1 MKLHQWNLV
10 SKMSVVRIPNESFKI
25 CTTQHLPLPS
35 EEDVSLLTEESI
47 NLLRKPYNVARSPIF
62 AIPSKSAHTSIDIE
76 EKYPNLPNRKPSVL
90 LYARNLYDGT
100 FKILGSVIVVV
111 SYGLKNGFSVIHI
124 HPDCEPLKQQAIIV
138 TKLLRKFEIAGIFSS
153 LSALLLQGFNFQSHR
168 PLRNYAL
175 GSILIGCIGVAS
187 YCTFNHWR
195 ISRRSTWAASG
206 DYVVYA
212 SKTTSQVFLVKADM
226 FDVET
231 SRKKNASYLRFVD
244 RLLELLRFDLWNG
257 SPSHLYFSLYTFTFG
272 AWASI
277 IRSMY
282 YGRLHFSK

>member
-1 MKLHQWNLV
+1 
-10 SKMSVVRIPNESFKI
+10 MSVVRIPNESIKI

-47 NLLRKPYNVARSPIF
+47 NLLRKPYNVARSPLF
-62 AIPSKSAHTSIDIE
+62 AIPAGSAHTSIDIE

-90 LYARNLYDGT
+90 LYARNLYD
-100 FKILGSVIVVV
+100 V

-138 TKLLRKFEIAGIFSS
+138 TKSLRKFETAGIISS
-153 LSALLLQGFNFQSHR
+153 LSALLLQGFNFQSHK
-168 PLRNYAL
+168 PLRNYVL

-231 SRKKNASYLRFVD
+231 SRKKNIPALCFVG

-257 SPSHLYFSLYTFTFG
+257 SQSHLYFSMYTFTFG